1 MKQISLRICILLCI
15 FLLTI
20 IPILLI
26 NTLYVSAVVRNV
38 KKQNQTFYCDLV
50 NQLAINIDY
59 YYSQYAEDF
68 SNSSMLS
75 SFQKILN
82 RPQLSPIDE
91 QIFLHYSETS
101 MKLRENVLAKIPG
114 DFFLIELERGN
125 IVNDTPYN
133 LIDFS
138 QKMTVNIDMKKM
150 ELEPAWSSIKNGLSN
165 EAVLCEAEILKS
177 SSPGKY
183 LNRTFFFYPY
193 RNDNDENLK
202 YLMGVMCSENF
213 FHNIYK
219 DSSGI
224 EHGTLYLKDH
234 FGKMLD
240 VNHPSKNDS
249 YEYDSILGKYQNVEA
264 FNDDVKLRNKMSFKE
279 YQRLNTDP
287 EILQSPQFLYQR
299 EIFDSEGLDTP
310 NCSVVQ
316 HKQQKFL
323 SVFMRAPLSQ
333 IEISFFYPLILVYI
347 PVIGIIVGNLILV
360 ALLLAAMILIV
371 IKVTNR
377 LMLPITLIV
386 DAQKKVESGN
396 CDVRID
402 NDMFIGEFA
411 DVGRNFN
418 DIVSKITD
426 ERAHVDE
433 FLGKQQ
439 QQIFENSKKLE
450 NAAKRLESEQLSMK
464 ERLLEIYPKKTAE
477 KIFCHEKVEP
487 ETYENVSILLFEI
500 TVFSGAISGSAFTEQ
515 LLKLNEIFTEFDEIM
530 NKYGCCK
537 IRTMGQTYL
546 AVCGLPLE
554 DSWSIQHITLAAEEC
569 VKFIERKNADC
580 ENQIKFRAVICS
592 GSVVAG
598 IVGTKKCTYDILGD
612 TVVNASDFLESAP
625 FGELSV
631 SGEVYNCL
639 QKNSALEFKRLK
651 EVVLKN
657 GKTEEMFV
665 LCGENHER

>member
-15 FLLTI
+15 FSLTI
-20 IPILLI
+20 VPILLI
-26 NTLYVSAVVRNV
+26 NTLYVPTIVQNV

-68 SNSSMLS
+68 SNSSMFP
-75 SFQKILN
+75 SFQKILS

-114 DFFLIELERGN
+114 DFFLIEFERGN
-125 IVNDTPYN
+125 VVNNTPYN

-138 QKMTVNIDMKKM
+138 EKMTVNIDVKKM
-150 ELEPAWSSIKNGLSN
+150 ETEPAWTFVKNGLSN
-165 EAVLCEAEILKS
+165 KAVLCEAEILKS
-177 SSPGKY
+177 SLPGKY

-193 RNDNDENLK
+193 RNDNEENLK

-224 EHGTLYLKDH
+224 ERGTVYLKDQ
-234 FGKMLD
+234 FGKLLD

-249 YEYDSILGKYQNVEA
+249 YEYDNILGKYQNVEA
-264 FNDDVKLRNKMSFKE
+264 LNNDIKSQNKMSFKE
-279 YQRLNTDP
+279 YQLLNTDP

-299 EIFDSEGLDTP
+299 ENFDNEGWNTP
-310 NCSVVQ
+310 SYSVVL

-360 ALLLAAMILIV
+360 ALLLTVMIFIIL
-371 IKVTNR
+371 KVTNR
-377 LMLPITLIV
+377 LMMPITLLIN
-386 DAQKKVESGN
+386 AQKEVESGN
-396 CDVRID
+396 CDVKID
-402 NDMFIGEFA
+402 NDIFFGEFA
-411 DVGRNFN
+411 DIGRNFN
-418 DIVSKITD
+418 DIVSKIVE
-426 ERAHVDE
+426 ERSHVDS
-433 FLGKQQ
+433 FLEKQQ

-450 NAAKRLESEQLSMK
+450 NAAKGLENERLRMK
-464 ERLLEIYPKKTAE
+464 EKLLEIYPKKTAE

-487 ETYENVSILLFEI
+487 EVYKNVSILLFEI
-500 TVFSGAISGSAFTEQ
+500 KSFFGTISGSASSEQ
-515 LLKLNEIFTEFDEIM
+515 LLKLNEIFTEFDKIM
-530 NKYGCCK
+530 SKYGCCK
-537 IRTMGQTYL
+537 IRTMGQAYL

-554 DSWSIQHITLAAEEC
+554 DSWCIQHITSAAAEC
-569 VKFIERKNADC
+569 AKFIECKSADYG
-580 ENQIKFRAVICS
+580 NQIKFRAGICC
-592 GSVVAG
+592 GSVTAG
-598 IVGTKKCTYDILGD
+598 IVGNKKCTYDILGD
-612 TVVNASDFLESAP
+612 AVVNAYNFMELTP
-625 FGELSV
+625 FGTLSV

-639 QKNSALEFKRLK
+639 RNGGWEFKRLK
-651 EVVLKN
+651 EVIFKN
-657 GKTEEMFV
+657 GKIEEMFA
-665 LCGENHER
+665 LCGEKS